1 MDDSYYISD
10 FEFNCNYYTEQ
21 EFNNVLN
28 KINISKCISIIHI
41 NACSLIKNYDNIENY
56 LNILSHKFSIII
68 ISESWLKECHIGN
81 YNIQKYTSVNTIR
94 KNKSGGGVSIYID
107 DCLEFKIINNLSNTM
122 ENFLDILTI
131 KNMFL

>member
-41 NACSLIKNYDNIENY
+41 NARSLIKNYDNIENY
-56 LNILSHKFSIII
+56 LNMLSHRFSVII

-81 YNIQKYTSVNTIR
+81 YNIQNYTSVNTIR
-94 KNKSGGGVSIYID
+94 KNKRDGGVSIYIYR
-107 DCLEFKIINNLSNTM
+107 
-122 ENFLDILTI
+122 
-131 KNMFL
+131 